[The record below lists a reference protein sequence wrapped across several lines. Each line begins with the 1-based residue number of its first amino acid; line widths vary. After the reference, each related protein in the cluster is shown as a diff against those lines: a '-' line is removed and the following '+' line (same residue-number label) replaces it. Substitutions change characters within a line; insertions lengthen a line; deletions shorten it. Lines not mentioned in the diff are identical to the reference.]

1 MAIRAVQYSNF
12 KILYPTCQVAE
23 LLPLLSQDFIKEGYL
38 HKTGSKVGDE
48 YKKRWFTLHRR
59 VLMYFVEPTVR

>member
-12 KILYPTCQVAE
+12 RILYPNCQASE

-38 HKTGSKVGDE
+38 NKTG
-48 YKKRWFTLHRR
+48 KKIL
-59 VLMYFVEPTVR
+59 LKIILI